1 MADMLIKELSDDEL
15 EIYSRQI
22 VLTDIGYEGQ
32 LKLLNAKVCLVGLG
46 GLGCP
51 AALQLAAMGIGYL
64 RIIDRDVIER
74 SNLQRQTLYDIN
86 SLYYPKVEI
95 AAKKL
100 SQLNPNIKIDPIPAS
115 LNADNSEEMIKGMDV
130 VVDGLDA
137 IEPRYALNWACVKH
151 KVPYV
156 FGAAIEAYGNVST
169 IIPGETPCLEC
180 FSGGLTDEMLPT
192 CGVVGVHPSLPS
204 IISSL
209 EVSEAVRIILG
220 KRPHL
225 LNSLLYCDLRNF
237 SFEKIKIARRENC
250 QVCGSNSK
258 LTVKRKFLEEICGR
272 SGKKTHVINPRRNL
286 DLSMDDLYSLIKDKG
301 LNVRV
306 KANLGITFDYSPKIT
321 LSALKSGTMI
331 IEGASDKEQA
341 MNLYKEI
348 IAKGLKIPWSNID

>member
-1 MADMLIKELSDDEL
+1 MAIKELSEDEQ

-51 AALQLAAMGIGYL
+51 ASLQLTAMGIGYL

-74 SNLQRQTLYDIN
+74 SNLHRQTLYDID

-100 SQLNPNIKIDPIPAS
+100 SRLNPDVKIDPIPAS
-115 LNADNSEEMIKGMDV
+115 LNSDNAEEMIKDMDV
-130 VVDGLDA
+130 VIDGLDA

-180 FSGGLTDEMLPT
+180 FSGGLTDEILPK
-192 CGVVGVHPSLPS
+192 CGTVGVHPSLPS
-204 IISSL
+204 MISSL

-220 KRPHL
+220 KKPHL
-225 LNSLLYCDLRNF
+225 LNALLYFDLRNF
-237 SFEKIKIARRENC
+237 SFEKIKIAQRENC
-250 QVCGSNSK
+250 QVCGSDPK
-258 LTVKRKFLEEICGR
+258 LKVKRKFIEEICGR
-272 SGKKTHVINPRRNL
+272 SGKKTHVINPKRNL

-301 LNVRV
+301 LRVRV
-306 KANLGITFDYSPKIT
+306 KANLGITFDYDPKII

-331 IEGASDKEQA
+331 IEGVSDKEQA
-341 MNLYKEI
+341 KNLYEEI
-348 IAKGLKIPWSNID
+348 VAKGLKIPWSSID